1 VNAAMMDVQRY
12 KNLSMFLNVLFALA
26 FFRAVQ
32 FLPPFEDKHWLAL
45 PHGLLSL
52 LASEPVS
59 LTRVAFGL
67 IIVGYCWCRTNTM
80 MSVVRESNAIFESIT
95 IASIAF
101 VFVFLYALEA
111 DPMYVGGPPT
121 LLLQSGSLFVAGF
134 LGYLALR
141 YAIHAGLTGPE
152 LKASVEKMA
161 RVDLSNPLTALVA
174 TALSWSGLIIWTLSW
189 FVLMPLFSTLLAKTY
204 RTAS

>member
-1 VNAAMMDVQRY
+1 MMDAQRY
-12 KNLSMFLNVLFALA
+12 KNLSTFLNVLFALA

-32 FLPPFEDKHWLAL
+32 FLPSFQDKRWLQL
-45 PHGLLSL
+45 PHGILSL
-52 LASEPVS
+52 LASEPANLS
-59 LTRVAFGL
+59 RVAFGL

-80 MSVVRESNAIFESIT
+80 MSVVEGSNAIFETIT

-111 DPMYVGGPPT
+111 DPMYVGGPPS
-121 LLLQSGSLFVAGF
+121 LFLQSSSLFIAGF

-141 YAIHAGLTGPE
+141 YAIRASLTAPE
-152 LKASVEKMA
+152 LKSSLPRMA

-174 TALSWSGLIIWTLSW
+174 TGLSWSGLIIWTLSW
-189 FVLMPLFSTLLAKTY
+189 FVLMQLFSFLLGRSTKQPA
-204 RTAS
+204 RGA

>member
-1 VNAAMMDVQRY
+1 MAVQRY
-12 KNLSMFLNVLFALA
+12 KSLSTFLNVVFALA

-45 PHGLLSL
+45 PHGILSL
-52 LASEPVS
+52 LASEPTNLS
-59 LTRVAFGL
+59 RVAFGL

-80 MSVVRESNAIFESIT
+80 MSVVERSNAVFESIT
-95 IASIAF
+95 IASMAF

-121 LLLQSGSLFVAGF
+121 LLLQSGSLFIAGF

-141 YAIHAGLTGPE
+141 YAIHAGLTAPA
-152 LKASVEKMA
+152 LKASAEKMA
-161 RVDLSNPLTALVA
+161 RLDLSNPLTALVA
-174 TALSWSGLIIWTLSW
+174 TGLSWSGLIIWTLSW
-189 FVLMPLFSTLLAKTY
+189 FVLMPLFSFLLGRSTKQPAHT
-204 RTAS
+204 T